1 MDMENQDL
9 PVDVLEYI
17 KSLENER
24 KELLANN
31 ESLETKITIL
41 TEQLNLAIMQ
51 KFGKSSEKVAPL
63 QPELFEELTPE
74 NLEEEPDEEITV
86 PQHNRKKKGRKPID
100 PSLPRKIIVHDIPDE
115 DKRCACGCD
124 MVRIDEVATERLQII
139 PEKAY
144 VERHIRPKYACRN
157 CEGSGDEDKPTF
169 RIAPPPPSLIPGS
182 IMTGGLLSYILINK
196 FCDYLPFYR
205 QEKRFER
212 FGAYISRQNMSN
224 WTIKSYR
231 VLKDLNEIMKDKLK
245 TGPFLQMDETTV
257 QVHGEENKA
266 DSTKSYIWVTRG
278 GPPESQIA
286 LYEYDRSRS
295 SLYIRN
301 LTEGFSGFLQSDG
314 YQGYD
319 SVLKTNNDIIH
330 VGCLAHARR
339 KIYDGYKAAN
349 KLKSSNTVINKIQK
363 IYTEEKRLREKDLL
377 PDDFVSMRKLEM
389 EPLLEDLKKWLDKK
403 ALNIRPT
410 SDLGKAI
417 KYTLGQWDKIIAYLD
432 CPYLTPDNNAAE
444 RTVKPFVM
452 GRKNW
457 LFAGSTDG
465 ADAMCF
471 YYSLIETAKLNGLNP
486 YAYLKW
492 LFEKSLLLHD
502 GESLELLAPWNC
514 NPEEINKIMLPA

>member
-1 MDMENQDL
+1 MDIEKQKL
-9 PVDVLEYI
+9 TPEVLEYI
-17 KSLENER
+17 KSLVSDNEALSE
-24 KELLANN
+24 KVV
-31 ESLETKITIL
+31 KL
-41 TEQLNLAIMQ
+41 TEQLNLALMQ

-63 QPELFEELTPE
+63 QPELFDELTPE
-74 NLEEEPDEEITV
+74 NLEEKPDDEITV
-86 PQHNRKKKGRKPID
+86 PEHNRKKKGRKPID
-100 PSLPRKIIVHDIPDE
+100 PSLPRKIIIHDISEDE
-115 DKRCACGCD
+115 KKCGCGCE
-124 MVRIDEVATERLQII
+124 MVRIDEVPSERLQII

-144 VERHIRPKYACRN
+144 VERHIRYKYACRN

-169 RIAPPPPSLIPGS
+169 RIAPAPPSLIPGS

-231 VLKDLNEIMKDKLK
+231 VLKELNEIMRKRLK
-245 TGPFLQMDETTV
+245 AEPFLQMDETPI
-257 QVHGEENKA
+257 QVHGEAGKL
-266 DSTKSYIWVTRG
+266 DTSKSYVWVTRG

-286 LYEYDRSRS
+286 LYEYERTRS
-295 SLYIRN
+295 SKYIKEF
-301 LTEGFSGFLQSDG
+301 TEGYSGFLQSDG

-319 SVLKTNNDIIH
+319 SVLKANDDITH

-339 KIYDGYKAAN
+339 KIYDGYKAAKN
-349 KLKSSNTVINKIQK
+349 LKGANTVLNKIQK
-363 IYTEEKRLREKDLL
+363 VYIVEKKLRNENLQ
-377 PDDFVSMRKLEM
+377 PDDFVQKRKNQV

-403 ALNIRPT
+403 ALNLRPT
-410 SDLGKAI
+410 SNLGKAI
-417 KYTLGQWDKIIAYLD
+417 KYTLGQWDKIINYLD
-432 CPYLTPDNNAAE
+432 CPFLTPDNNAAE

-457 LFAGSTDG
+457 LFAGSTEG

-492 LFEKSLLLHD
+492 LFEKTILLQD
-502 GESLELLAPWNC
+502 GENLETLAPWNC
-514 NPEEINKIMLPA
+514 SPEEINKIMLPA

>member
-1 MDMENQDL
+1 MEIEKQNLQTE
-9 PVDVLEYI
+9 VLEYI
-17 KSLENER
+17 KSLQTDN
-24 KELLANN
+24 K
-31 ESLETKITIL
+31 SLQEKVQFL
-41 TEQLNLAIMQ
+41 TEQLNLAIMKQ
-51 KFGKSSEKVAPL
+51 FGKSSEKVAPL

-86 PQHNRKKKGRKPID
+86 PEHSRKKKGRKPID
-100 PSLPRKIIVHDIPDE
+100 PSLPRKTIEHDISE
-115 DKRCACGCD
+115 EEKKCACGCE
-124 MVRIDEVATERLQII
+124 MVKMDEVVTERLQII
-139 PEKAY
+139 PEKVF
-144 VERHIRPKYACRN
+144 VERHVRFKYACRN

-169 RIAPPPPSLIPGS
+169 RIAPAPPSLIPGS

-205 QEKRFER
+205 QEKKFER
-212 FGAYISRQNMSN
+212 FGAHISRQNMSN

-231 VLKDLNEIMKDKLK
+231 FLKDLNEIMKDRLK

-257 QVHGEENKA
+257 QVHGEEGKI
-266 DSTKSYIWVTRG
+266 DTTKSYIWVTRG

-295 SLYIRN
+295 SQYIRDF
-301 LTEGFSGFLQSDG
+301 TDGFSGFLQSDG

-319 SVLKTNNDIIH
+319 SVLKAKDDIIH

-339 KIYDGYKAAN
+339 KIYDGYKAAK

-363 IYTEEKRLREKDLL
+363 IYAVEKKLRQNDLM
-377 PDDFVSMRKLEM
+377 PDYFLAERKLLV
-389 EPLLEDLKKWLDKK
+389 EPLLDDLKNWLDKK
-403 ALNIRPT
+403 ALNIRPS

-417 KYTLGQWDKIIAYLD
+417 KYTLGQWDKIIRYLD

-457 LFAGSTDG
+457 LFAGSTEG

-471 YYSLIETAKLNGLNP
+471 YYSLIETAKLHGLNP

-492 LFEKSLLLHD
+492 VFDNAPLLQD
-502 GESLELLAPWNC
+502 GESLNSLAPWNC
-514 NPEEINKIMLPA
+514 NPEDVNNIMLPAQ